1 MRTKNFDI
9 IKKELMYF
17 GILFLS
23 AVIVF
28 KAIYFREDFL
38 VVLRMVASLF
48 WLFAL
53 PGYFMTF
60 YWAEKLD
67 FTERFIAGFALAA
80 GIIGIFSY
88 YIGLMELNIK
98 YHTILLPLSI
108 IITGFII
115 AFLKKENRM
124 GKN

>member
-9 IKKELMYF
+9 IKKDLMYF

-80 GIIGIFSY
+80 GIIGVFSY
-88 YIGLMELNIK
+88 YIGLMGLNIK
-98 YHTILLPLSI
+98 YHIFFLPPSI
-108 IITGFII
+108 IIIGVLV
-115 AFLKKENRM
+115 AFLKKENQT